1 MKRLVSLFVTSL
13 FPIAF
18 AFGQLDT
25 GQITGSITDV
35 SSAVIGQASI
45 TVVNANTGLTRSNA
59 TAQETKSMCTY
70 SSRRM
75 LVGST
80 LAARI
85 AGMTAANV
93 VTKRISARTLP

>member
-1 MKRLVSLFVTSL
+1 MALYFGGKDHVGTHHL
-13 FPIAF
+13 FPLRGLPNMSSSVKKYIGLDVHKEAIA
-18 AFGQLDT
+18 T
-25 GQITGSITDV
+25 
-35 SSAVIGQASI
+35 
-45 TVVNANTGLTRSNA
+45 
-59 TAQETKSMCTY
+59 ETKSMCTY